1 MTDRKRIKKKLLDLP
16 PKEQS
21 SPPRLPGEPTKRE
34 DLNDLMPAL
43 VEAKYLKGA
52 TYQELCDILHPDI
65 IISTSTL
72 HRYLTE
78 YYKIHGLPQE
88 LPERKAEP
96 PLARNKEEEVQP
108 PAETEPPAKN
118 LTAAQ
123 RIRMKHK
130 HLYSQPS
137 DNEKGGV
144 K

>member
-1 MTDRKRIKKKLLDLP
+1 MIDRKRIKKKLLDLP
-16 PKEQS
+16 PKEQA

-34 DLNDLMPAL
+34 DLNELMPAL

-52 TYQELCDILHPDI
+52 TYQELCDILYPDI
-65 IISTSTL
+65 TISTSTL

-88 LPERKAEP
+88 PPKRKAQP
-96 PLARNKEEEVQP
+96 PLESNKEEEVQTS
-108 PAETEPPAKN
+108 AETEPPAKN

-130 HLYSQPS
+130 AFYSQPN
-137 DNEKGGV
+137 DNKKGGV